1 MGGTALE
8 GLLSGEKEN
17 VIVVLASDETN
28 IDGILAYVSSVQNSL
43 TSRSIKNPAIQVIGS
58 SRWARLQNI
67 EKPVLQAE
75 PALCHLLSCRPGQ
88 RTGTQFRPPL
98 RIGFQFASEP
108 VRIPG
113 VRHRETF
120 HRRHQNA
127 RGRLRVVPEPC
138 RTAAA
143 ANALSLRSEK
153 PRTQIRER
161 RGRSFA
167 TITITRSKSNSL
179 SAN

>member
-67 EKPVLQAE
+67 ERNLFFKLNLRYVTSYHADRGNERVLNFDRRYVSAFNSL
-75 PALCHLLSCRPGQ
+75 PSLYAYR
-88 RTGTQFRPPL
+88 
-98 RIGFQFASEP
+98 
-108 VRIPG
+108 G

-153 PRTQIRER
+153 APDTNTRTT
-161 RGRSFA
+161 RGAR
-167 TITITRSKSNSL
+167 L
-179 SAN
+179 LQ